1 MISAS
6 KLNNTGFKWVLIGFI
21 FTLLWSSAS
30 TATKI
35 GLKVAQPLTIALM
48 RFLIASVC
56 MLIYAHIIRG
66 YPLPGARE
74 WKKITIYGIFNITI
88 YLGLYVLA
96 MKDVTAGIG
105 ALAIATSPIFIGLL
119 SVIVLKQIP
128 PAKVIAALLLGLL
141 GVVVAAWPL
150 LHGTGVSVKGLVI
163 LLIGMLSYSLASIYF
178 NKTDWQGLKILT
190 INGWQT
196 LIGGML
202 LLPFLCMTYH
212 KEANHFTADFWISSG
227 WLAIFVSIAAIQCWL
242 WLLKSAP
249 IKAGMWLYL
258 CPIFGFI
265 IAAVFMDDPLS
276 LYTLTGV
283 VMVLLALVM
292 VRGKRP
298 RQKAELQQK
307 QAELTHTQQ
316 SLSE

>member
-1 MISAS
+1 MAFSPS
-6 KLNNTGFKWVLIGFI
+6 FKSPGLKWVLIGVI

-48 RFLIASVC
+48 RFAIASIC
-56 MLIYAHIIRG
+56 MLVYAHGIRR
-66 YPLPGARE
+66 YPFPRGRQ
-74 WKKITIYGIFNITI
+74 WKMITIYGFFNITV

-119 SVIVLKQIP
+119 SIIFLKQVP
-128 PAKVIAALLLGLL
+128 PIKIMAALLLGLL
-141 GVVVAAWPL
+141 GVIIAAYPL
-150 LHGTGVSVKGLVI
+150 LIGTGVSIKGLVI
-163 LLIGMLSYSLASIYF
+163 ILAGMLSYSVASIYF
-178 NKTDWQGLKILT
+178 NKMDWQGLKILT

-196 LIGGML
+196 LIGGALLFPFML
-202 LLPFLCMTYH
+202 LTY
-212 KEANHFTADFWISSG
+212 KSSANHFDQHFWISSG
-227 WLAIFVSIAAIQCWL
+227 WLAIFVSIIAIQCWL

-265 IAAVFMDDPLS
+265 IAAFFMHDPLS
-276 LYTLTGV
+276 LYTLAGV
-283 VMVLLALVM
+283 VMVLIALVM
-292 VRGKRP
+292 VRGK
-298 RQKAELQQK
+298 KAKGEKALQQQRASLIK
-307 QAELTHTQQ
+307 SQQALIE
-316 SLSE
+316 

>member
-1 MISAS
+1 MFYIDTYGQTMTTQL
-6 KLNNTGFKWVLIGFI
+6 KKTGLKWALIGLI

-30 TATKI
+30 TATKV

-48 RFLIASVC
+48 RFAMASVC
-56 MLIYAHIIRG
+56 MLVYAHGFRR
-66 YPLPGARE
+66 YALPKGRQ
-74 WKKITIYGIFNITI
+74 WRMITVYGIFNITI

-119 SVIVLKQIP
+119 SILVLKQMP

-141 GVVVAAWPL
+141 GVLVAAYPL
-150 LHGTGVSVKGLVI
+150 LLGTGVSAKGLI
-163 LLIGMLSYSLASIYF
+163 LMLLGMLSYSIASIYF
-178 NKTDWQGLKILT
+178 NKMDWQELKILT

-196 LIGGML
+196 LIGGIL
-202 LLPFLCMTYH
+202 LLPFLIITY
-212 KEANHFTADFWISSG
+212 KSEENHFTADFWVSSG

-265 IAAVFMDDPLS
+265 IAAVLLHDPLS
-276 LYTLTGV
+276 LYTLSGV
-283 VMVLLALVM
+283 VMVLIALLM
-292 VRGKRP
+292 VRTKKSKEVLIKS
-298 RQKAELQQK
+298 QKALNE
-307 QAELTHTQQ
+307 
-316 SLSE
+316 

>member
-1 MISAS
+1 MISSS
-6 KLNNTGFKWVLIGFI
+6 KLNNTGLKWVLIGFI

-56 MLIYAHIIRG
+56 MLIYAHLIRR
-66 YPLPGARE
+66 YPLPKGRQ
-74 WKKITIYGIFNITI
+74 WRMITIYGIFNITI

-119 SVIVLKQIP
+119 SIIVLKQMP
-128 PAKVIAALLLGLL
+128 PLKVMAALLLGLL

-150 LHGTGVSVKGLVI
+150 LHGTGVSVRGLMT
-163 LLIGMLSYSLASIYF
+163 LLIGMLSYSVASIYF
-178 NKTDWQGLKILT
+178 NKMDWQGLKILT

-196 LIGGML
+196 MIGGIL
-202 LLPFLCMTYH
+202 LLPFMIITYN
-212 KEANHFTADFWISSG
+212 KEANHYTADFWISSG

-265 IAAVFMDDPLS
+265 IAAIFMHDPLT

-283 VMVLLALVM
+283 IMVLIALVM
-292 VRGKRP
+292 VRNKRP
-298 RQKAELQQK
+298 RQQMALQQK
-307 QAELTHTQQ
+307 QAELIKSQQ

>member
-1 MISAS
+1 MVTS
-6 KLNNTGFKWVLIGFI
+6 KLNNTGLKWVLIGFI

-48 RFLIASVC
+48 RFLLASVC
-56 MLIYAHIIRG
+56 MLIYAHLIRR
-66 YPLPGARE
+66 YPLPKGRQ
-74 WKKITIYGIFNITI
+74 WKMITIYGIFNITI

-96 MKDVTAGIG
+96 MKDVTAGVG

-119 SVIVLKQIP
+119 SIIVLKQIP
-128 PAKVIAALLLGLL
+128 PIKVMAALLLGLL

-163 LLIGMLSYSLASIYF
+163 LLIGMLSYSIASIYF
-178 NKTDWQGLKILT
+178 NKMDWQGLKILT

-196 LIGGML
+196 MIGGIL
-202 LLPFLCMTYH
+202 LLPFMILTYQ
-212 KEANHFTADFWISSG
+212 KQANQYSLDFWISSG

-265 IAAVFMDDPLS
+265 IAAIFMHDPLS

-283 VMVLLALVM
+283 VMVLFALLM
-292 VRGKRP
+292 VRNKRP
-298 RQKAELQQK
+298 KQAKALQQK
-307 QAELTHTQQ
+307 QAELIKSQQ